1 MLVTDAGLMRRFTML
16 GLTGVIAPL
25 NSKKLSLPELV
36 LVHAA
41 SLTLSEQ
48 HICEIIDN
56 PQQQFKEV
64 SRKKGH

>member
-1 MLVTDAGLMRRFTML
+1 ML
-16 GLTGVIAPL
+16 GLTGVIAPFNL
-25 NSKKLSLPELV
+25 KKKLSLLELV